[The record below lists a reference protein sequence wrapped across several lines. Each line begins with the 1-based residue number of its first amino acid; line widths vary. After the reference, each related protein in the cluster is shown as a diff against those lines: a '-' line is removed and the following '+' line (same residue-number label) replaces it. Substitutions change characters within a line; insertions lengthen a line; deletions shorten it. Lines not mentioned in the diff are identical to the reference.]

1 MVIEVC
7 CCLGLAANVA
17 QLAGLD
23 VITLVKVIKSR
34 VETVRQNKEDCEL
47 LAERA
52 NMIRDLLRRVQA
64 SKVIED
70 PDMWKP
76 TEGLKSTLR
85 RAGALVKSCQE
96 EWSYAYRFCKGRR
109 IARELRK
116 VLKDLK
122 FYILLLIG
130 MITII
135 NHDQNT
141 RYYRIPE
148 TDIVKPQDGAQE
160 VPSVALG
167 LPAHNYCND
176 MGQTTGS
183 SGQTQLV
190 TEPSIVN
197 EGHLPENQR
206 SGCCWWWPWKRIAT
220 ASNAGNL
227 VALEETGL
235 KKFTFSELEVATDN
249 FSLENQIGVGA
260 FSIVY
265 KGQLNEIPEVAVK
278 RASYVNRIPF
288 EQLENEAKIV
298 SKLQHTNIVKL
309 LGYCIQ
315 DRERILVFEYMPSR
329 SLDSFIT
336 GERAEE
342 SPLDWSKRSQIV
354 KGIAEGAE
362 YLHKQCEPRII
373 HGDLKPG
380 NILLDAALKPKI
392 CDFGTS
398 KALRPGQDMDCTGI
412 VVGSRGYMAPEYK
425 QGGCVSLKTDVYSFG
440 ATLLEIIRGSRI
452 PPSTLE
458 LSDESRDYGPLNKW
472 AWNLWRGGNQME
484 FIDPSLRGDTLA
496 AAEIQ
501 SKEELR
507 YNRRLRRVIREE
519 NAISQR
525 RTLEVFQKSLDNA
538 CQNLV
543 NHINCS
549 LQSLTARTD
558 ILHHE
563 VEQLKR
569 SNSNRRYR
577 SEANREHAA
586 IIEEVNQEQTVV
598 RFATSEA
605 HEGQRVELRF
615 LNKLNEDA
623 IIYTKDKITADD
635 GNAIKIAIYKDNQIV
650 RSGQLSSARIQILA
664 LHGNFNDHVPEN
676 WTEGQFDERIVKN
689 TKGPVLGGV
698 CQQVKLKNGEAS
710 LSDVYFDIPSGKTES
725 GKLILAAKVHCSDR
739 TGLRIK
745 EAVTNP
751 VKVQVH
757 RNKHNRNS
765 DCPKLKDEVYRL
777 KGISRTGGRFEWLK
791 NNQIYTVEDFLK
803 ALNKNEE
810 KIRTD
815 AVICLKQQAYDVLDG
830 IHFDHKMEENG
841 PVSLFSAMNTSI
853 IGGDASVPFTD
864 TAGQNPP
871 DFHVAYREVET
882 AHHANIYQAHE
893 LPQAF
898 RNNNNAFGTPGGNNI
913 IPTNVPLPRNV
924 SCDIYEGL
932 LDIIVDS
939 LNS

>member
-501 SKEELR
+501 RWVQIALLCVQRSPEER
-507 YNRRLRRVIREE
+507 PDMW
-519 NAISQR
+519 
-525 RTLEVFQKSLDNA
+525 EVVLM
-538 CQNLV
+538 
-543 NHINCS
+543 
-549 LQSLTARTD
+549 
-558 ILHHE
+558 
-563 VEQLKR
+563 
-569 SNSNRRYR
+569 
-577 SEANREHAA
+577 
-586 IIEEVNQEQTVV
+586 
-598 RFATSEA
+598 
-605 HEGQRVELRF
+605 
-615 LNKLNEDA
+615 
-623 IIYTKDKITADD
+623 
-635 GNAIKIAIYKDNQIV
+635 
-650 RSGQLSSARIQILA
+650 LSS
-664 LHGNFNDHVPEN
+664 DSV
-676 WTEGQFDERIVKN
+676 
-689 TKGPVLGGV
+689 VLP
-698 CQQVKLKNGEAS
+698 K
-710 LSDVYFDIPSGKTES
+710 PS
-725 GKLILAAKVHCSDR
+725 R
-739 TGLRIK
+739 
-745 EAVTNP
+745 P
-751 VKVQVH
+751 
-757 RNKHNRNS
+757 
-765 DCPKLKDEVYRL
+765 
-777 KGISRTGGRFEWLK
+777 
-791 NNQIYTVEDFLK
+791 
-803 ALNKNEE
+803 
-810 KIRTD
+810 
-815 AVICLKQQAYDVLDG
+815 AY
-830 IHFDHKMEENG
+830 
-841 PVSLFSAMNTSI
+841 
-853 IGGDASVPFTD
+853 
-864 TAGQNPP
+864 
-871 DFHVAYREVET
+871 Y
-882 AHHANIYQAHE
+882 
-893 LPQAF
+893 
-898 RNNNNAFGTPGGNNI
+898 
-913 IPTNVPLPRNV
+913 
-924 SCDIYEGL
+924 
-932 LDIIVDS
+932 
-939 LNS
+939 